1 MSRKHKSEEALRAC
15 HVQAKHIATENLVVS
30 HALQSPRLDSIE
42 AKARQRTQAL
52 LVDLE
57 DLKLRVRNLEAKT
70 QYQVSDLQQVVITG
84 APIIIR

>member
-1 MSRKHKSEEALRAC
+1 MSRKHKSEEPFRAC
-15 HVQAKHIATENLVVS
+15 HVHAKHVATENLVVS
-30 HALQSPRLDSIE
+30 NTLQSPRLDNIE
-42 AKARQRTQAL
+42 ARSRQKIQAL

-70 QYQVSDLQQVVITG
+70 QYQVSDSNRLVVTG